1 MLIVGAGLAVTAIT
15 VYLVWNAVNR
25 GLKAWRK
32 RKTTKQSVRERETHG
47 R

>member
-15 VYLVWNAVNR
+15 VYLVWSAVNR
-25 GLKAWRK
+25 ALKTWRK
-32 RKTTKQSVRERETHG
+32 RKTTKHTARERETHG